1 MNIYLF
7 RLSQA
12 IRYGWKDA
20 KTIALKHNVSRVRV
34 YFDILRCFACYR
46 LRSLQYVRDDFW
58 VLNKEEKEEKGNK
71 YRIINTKTDEWTV
84 ESYEN
89 RKFLNKWKNYRWD
102 LSGEKYHKRLMAYT
116 HRYNMGKNCIV
127 HHDVILER
135 QHGLDGRIT
144 IGNNVLLAKH
154 VYIDYSGEVTVSDN
168 VKLSAGVTI
177 ESHSHVFSPGSSEYK
192 AIPTK
197 IVIEDGV
204 WVGQK
209 AIICEEVKIIGR
221 YAQIGA
227 GSVVRHAIPP
237 YAIVAGNPAKIV
249 GFLFSPEEVED
260 FEQDKYSESERTNI
274 ERYRKLYD
282 KYFIN
287 RMSVIKK
294 LLNN

>member
-7 RLSQA
+7 RLYQT
-12 IRYGWKDA
+12 IRFGWKDA
-20 KTIALKHNVSRVRV
+20 KNIVLKHNVSRLRV
-34 YFDILRCFACYR
+34 YLDILRCFSYYR
-46 LRSLQYVRDDFW
+46 MRSLQYVREDFW
-58 VLNKEEKEEKGNK
+58 VLNKDEREEKGNK

-89 RKFLNKWKNYRWD
+89 RKFLNKWKNYRWE

-116 HRYNMGKNCIV
+116 NRYNMGKNCIV
-127 HHDVILER
+127 HHDVVLER

-177 ESHSHVFSPGSSEYK
+177 ESHSHEFSPGANEYK
-192 AIPTK
+192 AIPTS
-197 IVIEDGV
+197 VTIEEGV

-209 AIICEEVKIIGR
+209 AMICDSCKTIGR

-227 GSVVRHAIPP
+227 GAVIRTSIPP
-237 YAIVAGNPAKIV
+237 YSIVIGNPAKIV
-249 GFLFSPEEVED
+249 GFVLNPDEVEV
-260 FEQDKYSESERTNI
+260 FEEKNFPNDPIDLEQYNKSYE
-274 ERYRKLYD
+274 
-282 KYFIN
+282 KYFIT
-287 RMSVIKK
+287 RIKEIKQFTK
-294 LLNN
+294 L